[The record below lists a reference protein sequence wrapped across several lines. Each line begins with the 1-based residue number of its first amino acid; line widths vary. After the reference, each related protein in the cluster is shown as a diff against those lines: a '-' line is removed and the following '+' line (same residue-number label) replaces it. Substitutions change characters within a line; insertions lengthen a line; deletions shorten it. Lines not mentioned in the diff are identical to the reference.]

1 MSFEEACNSKNKA
14 DWFKAMKEEMDSLR
28 KNKTWILVKRP
39 VDKKV
44 IGCRWIYKR
53 KPGIP
58 GVEAARFKARV
69 VAKGYSQVEGI
80 DYHEVFSPV
89 VKHTSIT
96 LILAIVT
103 LGDFELEQLDVK
115 TAFLHGNL

>member
-1 MSFEEACNSKNKA
+1 
-14 DWFKAMKEEMDSLR
+14 MDPLR
-28 KNKTWILVKRP
+28 KNNIWILVKRLM
-39 VDKKV
+39 DQKV

-89 VKHTSIT
+89 VKHTSIR
-96 LILAIVT
+96 LILAIVI
-103 LGDFELEQLDVK
+103 LGDFE
-115 TAFLHGNL
+115 